1 MVTHTHAHTHTHT
14 HAHAHAHAHTHTHTR
29 THTHREARH
38 NKGTILKASVDYIKK
53 MQRDMHK
60 LKIQEAKQRQL
71 EETNRQ
77 MRLRIQV
84 RGEGVRVC
92 GGV

>member
-1 MVTHTHAHTHTHT
+1 
-14 HAHAHAHAHTHTHTR
+14 
-29 THTHREARH
+29 
-38 NKGTILKASVDYIKK
+38 

-84 RGEGVRVC
+84 RWCVEVCDGEKVVC
-92 GGV
+92 GGVPLEREWCDGKGVVCGGV

>member
-1 MVTHTHAHTHTHT
+1 
-14 HAHAHAHAHTHTHTR
+14 
-29 THTHREARH
+29 
-38 NKGTILKASVDYIKK
+38 

-84 RGEGVRVC
+84 RGEGMVCDGEKVVC
-92 GGV
+92 GGVHWRGSGVMGRGWCVMG

>member
-1 MVTHTHAHTHTHT
+1 
-14 HAHAHAHAHTHTHTR
+14 
-29 THTHREARH
+29 
-38 NKGTILKASVDYIKK
+38 

-84 RGEGVRVC
+84 RGEGMVCDGEKVVC
-92 GGV
+92 GGVPLKREWCDGKGVVCGGV

>member
-1 MVTHTHAHTHTHT
+1 MHMSSHVSLVSMVTVTPLYLCHS
-14 HAHAHAHAHTHTHTR
+14 
-29 THTHREARH
+29 EARQ

-53 MQRDMHK
+53 LQRDVQRLRLQDTKH
-60 LKIQEAKQRQL
+60 RQL
-71 EETNRQ
+71 EETNRH

-84 RGEGVRVC
+84 CSDSEWSVR